1 MRGRRRELLEMVRGR
16 DERELGVVGDKAVER
31 GEEQLSTGEVEPR
44 AEASRSRRRG
54 RGTSARAIARAC
66 APRASSRRTV
76 VRRAERARARR
87 AAPRRAPHRPERA
100 APRSTR
106 SSAWRRC
113 ALLDREHRRE
123 AATGPRV
130 HEANLLAQAK
140 DVRAAERATKDLDAA
155 AARKVDRARDGE
167 ERRLPRAVRSEE
179 RPPLARLPSSR
190 SPRGSAL
197 AFRMPHASARRRRP
211 TGGARALDP
220 ERLRRL
226 HWLTD

>member
-1 MRGRRRELLEMVRGR
+1 M
-16 DERELGVVGDKAVER
+16 
-31 GEEQLSTGEVEPR
+31 
-44 AEASRSRRRG
+44 
-54 RGTSARAIARAC
+54 
-66 APRASSRRTV
+66 
-76 VRRAERARARR
+76 ARARGR
-87 AAPRRAPHRPERA
+87 SARVRSPCERSGEPSFGEPSEPEHVEQLRGARRIV
-100 APRSTR
+100 RSEPLLEVPDR
-106 SSAWRRC
+106 LRGAG
-113 ALLDREHRRE
+113 AHHLLDREHRRE

-197 AFRMPHASARRRRP
+197 AFQMRMPAPDGDARQAERGRLTRNVSAAY
-211 TGGARALDP
+211 TG
-220 ERLRRL
+220 
-226 HWLTD
+226 LTD